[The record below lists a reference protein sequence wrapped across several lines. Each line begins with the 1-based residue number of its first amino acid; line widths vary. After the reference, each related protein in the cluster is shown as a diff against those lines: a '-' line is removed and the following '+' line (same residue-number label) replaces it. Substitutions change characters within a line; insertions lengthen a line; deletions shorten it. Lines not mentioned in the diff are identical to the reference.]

1 MTVDDL
7 SELTNII
14 GKYGSPNQW
23 CMFLKISKNTCNSLA
38 RKHQDEMPLS
48 VAEAY
53 LNEIPN
59 PCWEDI
65 VHTMCKDFRVKN
77 PAKKLAD
84 KHGVDFYSITE
95 CS

>member
-7 SELTNII
+7 SELTDII
-14 GKYGSPNQW
+14 GKYRSPKQW
-23 CMFLKISKNTCNSLA
+23 CVFLKISKNTCNSLA
-38 RKHQDEMPLS
+38 HKHPDEKPLN

-53 LNEIPN
+53 LHEVLN

-77 PAKKLAD
+77 PAKELAD